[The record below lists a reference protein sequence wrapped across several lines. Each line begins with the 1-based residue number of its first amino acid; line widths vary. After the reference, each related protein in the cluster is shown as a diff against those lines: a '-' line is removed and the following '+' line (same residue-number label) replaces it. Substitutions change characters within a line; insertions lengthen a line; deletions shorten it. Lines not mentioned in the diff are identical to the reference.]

1 MKKLIE
7 AYKKEEQTEYLYVVL
22 AVVIVICSR
31 FEDILLSE
39 QSPLGTDYVVTGV
52 FSVCIALWF
61 LFLFRAMKH
70 DSALDEAERDEREIQ
85 HEYQISHEAY
95 RILIILIGLYWFFF
109 DFTNLWLVGIVAT
122 TLLVRL
128 FYRMHLTDDE

>member
-7 AYKKEEQTEYLYVVL
+7 AYKKEKQTEYLYVVL

-39 QSPLGTDYVVTGV
+39 QNSLITNYVLGGIGFIFV
-52 FSVCIALWF
+52 SMWF
-61 LFLFRAMKH
+61 LLLHRVMKH
-70 DSALDEAERDEREIQ
+70 DSALDETERDEREML

-95 RILIILIGLYWFFF
+95 WVLIILIGLYWFFY
-109 DFTNLWLVGIVAT
+109 DFTNLWLVGIVAV

-128 FYRMHLTDDE
+128 FYRMYLTDNE